1 MIAGVGKCYS
11 EKQDCERWAETFAET
26 YAPSAYNHTLAI
38 LKHTFERAIEWG
50 CATTILNSAIVDG
63 IVRTQE
69 RYCFAE
75 VCTCVFNGDP
85 YDDGSTWHVVVCEI
99 ADDGKISFVFN
110 PDQHDQRQH
119 SLEQFPAVGK
129 MFFVKA
135 NS

>member
-1 MIAGVGKCYS
+1 MRLPLTTTHS
-11 EKQDCERWAETFAET
+11 QFL
-26 YAPSAYNHTLAI
+26 NTL
-38 LKHTFERAIEWG
+38 LSGRLNGG

-75 VCTCVFNGDP
+75 ACTCVFNGDP